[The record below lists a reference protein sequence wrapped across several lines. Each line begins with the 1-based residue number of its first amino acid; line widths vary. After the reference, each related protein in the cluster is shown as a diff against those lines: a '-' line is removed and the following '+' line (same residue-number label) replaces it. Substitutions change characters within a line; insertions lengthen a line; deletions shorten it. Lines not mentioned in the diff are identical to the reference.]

1 MSLLDYQI
9 ISKKKVNYNK
19 SYIDY
24 KKKKLVI
31 KDIHLKDKLKMLLMI
46 KFDAKEGQES
56 MYLGF
61 LTENVQGQCRN
72 VSVSDYGYYSI
83 SASDIIRSLRVK
95 TDTNVELVKEE
106 ENNELV
112 VYKLLLK

>member
-9 ISKKKVNYNK
+9 ITKKKVNYNQ

-61 LTENVQGQCRN
+61 VTDNVLGQCRN

-106 ENNELV
+106 EDNELV